1 MTHYPSLP
9 YSAKVIAEVISLS
22 EYESQVSKLL
32 TEDERSA
39 MEYFLAAAPEGHPVI
54 AGAGGFRKARWALA
68 GKGKSGGA
76 RVIYFYISP
85 PGQLFLAAIYA
96 KSKQANLSPADRNV
110 LAALAAEIK
119 KAVKQ
124 WQPNEPH

>member
-1 MTHYPSLP
+1 LTHYPSLP

-54 AGAGGFRKARWALA
+54 AGVGKHDGRSPVKAR
-68 GKGKSGGA
+68 
-76 RVIYFYISP
+76 
-85 PGQLFLAAIYA
+85 AAA
-96 KSKQANLSPADRNV
+96 PA
-110 LAALAAEIK
+110 
-119 KAVKQ
+119 
-124 WQPNEPH
+124 